1 MAIFSLHDELFF
13 HKRKFLI
20 QLFSTQ
26 KIAILDNE
34 ISIFYL
40 KEAKSSC
47 AGQWYLPAGRMD
59 PGEDVFEAAK
69 REVFWRN
76 WNSLWAIHIAF
87 SWDSRLTH
95 SFI

>member
-69 REVFWRN
+69 REVFEETG
-76 WNSLWAIHIAF
+76 IHFEPSTLLLVETAG
-87 SWDSRLTH
+87 
-95 SFI
+95 